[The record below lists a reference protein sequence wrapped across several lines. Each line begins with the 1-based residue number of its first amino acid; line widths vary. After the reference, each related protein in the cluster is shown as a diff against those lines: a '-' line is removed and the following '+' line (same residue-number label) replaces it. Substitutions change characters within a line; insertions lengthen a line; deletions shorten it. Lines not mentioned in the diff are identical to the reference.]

1 MRVVDKVVVTI
12 FGYLRKINNSKGGS
26 FYKVLE
32 SNLEE
37 STLECYLVNVWAHEH
52 KQVSPSEY
60 FQEYPTNVRKYFKL
74 YYIFFNMNFS
84 KI

>member
-1 MRVVDKVVVTI
+1 
-12 FGYLRKINNSKGGS
+12 
-26 FYKVLE
+26 
-32 SNLEE
+32 LEE

>member
-1 MRVVDKVVVTI
+1 MMRVVDKVVVTI

-37 STLECYLVNVWAHEH
+37 STLECYLVNV
-52 KQVSPSEY
+52 
-60 FQEYPTNVRKYFKL
+60 
-74 YYIFFNMNFS
+74 
-84 KI
+84 